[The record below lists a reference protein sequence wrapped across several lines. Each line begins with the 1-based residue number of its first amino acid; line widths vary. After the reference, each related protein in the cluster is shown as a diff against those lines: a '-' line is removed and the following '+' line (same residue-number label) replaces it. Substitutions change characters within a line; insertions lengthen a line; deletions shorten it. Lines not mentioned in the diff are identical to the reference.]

1 MDKGNSVLSTVK
13 MLEENYAALKIFQK
27 ARKEEYVLHHYPF
40 TEDEEYGNREQY
52 MTFMFHNLVKNKKS
66 LRESFLLAKSSS
78 GVPYNSRAPYKIL
91 SGEAVTNAALL
102 GKTWQF
108 LLEIGW
114 TRKKLNKMIE
124 NGWDPLIRK
133 GEIIR
138 LTNMN
143 YE

>member
-1 MDKGNSVLSTVK
+1 MDKGNSVLSSVK
-13 MLEENYAALKIFQK
+13 ILEENYAALKIFQR

-40 TEDEEYGNREQY
+40 TEDEECGNREQY
-52 MTFMFHNLVKNKKS
+52 MTFMFHNLIKNKKN

-78 GVPYNSRAPYKIL
+78 GVPYNGRAPNKIL
-91 SGEAVTNAALL
+91 SDEAVANAALL

-114 TRKKLNKMIE
+114 SRKKLNKKIE
-124 NGWDPLIRK
+124 NGWEPLIRI
-133 GEIIR
+133 GETIR